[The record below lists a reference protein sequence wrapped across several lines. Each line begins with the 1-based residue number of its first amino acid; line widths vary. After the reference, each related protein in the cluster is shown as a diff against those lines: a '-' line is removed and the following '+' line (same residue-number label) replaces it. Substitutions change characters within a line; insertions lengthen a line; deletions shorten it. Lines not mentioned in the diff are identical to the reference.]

1 MVSLIRLAGDY
12 FPVNLEKSLE
22 YIFGEFSMFRFFLG
36 ELFLVPLGESSGPIA
51 GELFLVTLAGCLG
64 KFGDSTAH
72 ILSIEFFGLIS
83 ANRTLLLDANLY
95 FHRDEFKKGEG
106 SSDGKF
112 VYPRN
117 ITASTI
123 F

>member
-1 MVSLIRLAGDY
+1 
-12 FPVNLEKSLE
+12 
-22 YIFGEFSMFRFFLG
+22 MFRFFLG
-36 ELFLVPLGESSGPIA
+36 ELFLVPLGESPGPIA
-51 GELFLVTLAGCLG
+51 GELFLVTLASCLG

-72 ILSIEFFGLIS
+72 TLSIEFFGPIS
-83 ANRTLLLDANLY
+83 ASRALLLNANSY
-95 FHRDEFKKGEG
+95 FHRDECKKGEG

>member
-1 MVSLIRLAGDY
+1 M
-12 FPVNLEKSLE
+12 NLEKSLE
-22 YIFGEFSMFRFFLG
+22 YIFAEFSMFRFFLG

-51 GELFLVTLAGCLG
+51 GELFLVTLTSCLG
-64 KFGDSTAH
+64 KFADSTAH
-72 ILSIEFFGLIS
+72 ILSIEFFGLVS
-83 ANRTLLLDANLY
+83 ASRTLLLDANLY

-112 VYPRN
+112 VYLCALA
-117 ITASTI
+117 ASCI